1 MGKRKPPRRPVAMP
15 KSATPTPAPNDY
27 RPYFDRLR
35 TVSAGVPID
44 EAVKAFAEHHVAAAA
59 REAERLG
66 LFAGPVTEMS
76 KEALRKGLQV
86 AEKRARAFL
95 IHPDNPTGAAW
106 EPEPADIAQAK
117 VSLLAAY
124 LNARTAAPRDPHEV
138 LCRTVAQA
146 YGLHAAA
153 VDHALP
159 DAWAWVQAAFEMAMT
174 AEGEARAHAQWR
186 VAIWRAAL
194 RASEQLPEVT
204 A

>member
-1 MGKRKPPRRPVAMP
+1 MGKRKPKRR
-15 KSATPTPAPNDY
+15 PAPNP
-27 RPYFDRLR
+27 RPIVPNPAPTDLRPFFDRLR
-35 TVSAGVPID
+35 TVSGDVPFD
-44 EAVKAFAEHHVAAAA
+44 EAVKAFAEHHVAASA

-66 LFAGPVTEMS
+66 IFAGPLAE
-76 KEALRKGLQV
+76 EAKATLREGLQV
-86 AEKRARAFL
+86 AEARARAFL